1 MQRNSKQYLK
11 KLFWSKISNKLV
23 AGRPRR
29 GPAVRLWGWLL
40 VTILTF
46 ISLLS
51 VKYLLKPGFHY
62 GHDSL
67 WHVQRIT
74 AMYQE
79 LKKGHFPVRWVSS
92 LDNKYGVPLFNY
104 VYPGPYYLAAG
115 LMFLGLGNVAAFNL
129 TTAFFYVLGGL
140 GMYFLFR
147 RKPFVG
153 FVSALIYLFTPYQF
167 VNLFV
172 RGAFG
177 EIAVMG
183 LAPWVFVAL
192 EDFKVKQQLKWYHPI
207 PLALALISHN
217 FLGPILFALTF
228 IYLLIIKLPVTGHPR
243 RGLEVRLCGWSLVV
257 SLALASF
264 FLLPMFFER
273 SYLLS
278 SVERNFSF
286 KYSDHFVYPQ
296 QLFYSKWDYW
306 YSMPGIAKDGMTFQ
320 LGFANIIIF
329 LTTILMLLLSK
340 RLTVNGEQ
348 LTKLKFFL
356 LSFFFF
362 LFLTL
367 PYSAFI
373 WRSLPL
379 MQAMQFPWR
388 FLAFTTLISAILS
401 GLVLEII
408 AQRSKTLTFIIGIG
422 LVFLAIFNT
431 RHYHRSMRTLSQK
444 EFQTYQ
450 QIYADKTTTSAR
462 SELIPKWAPKERWQ
476 PIDPGLVGLRLAKY
490 DGGSRVD
497 KIKDREDN
505 IYFTAFAENDR
516 VKLRLYRNYF
526 PSWHATIDGQKLA
539 LSPSESGE
547 IIIPLQSG
555 KHSYH
560 LWVGQTNLEKLANL
574 ISLITFLYILY
585 LSFMSRFF
593 NKRGR
598 SFTK

>member
-11 KLFWSKISNKLV
+11 KLFWFKISNKPV

-29 GPAVRLWGWLL
+29 SPVVKLWGWSL

-62 GHDSL
+62 GHDAL

-74 AMYQE
+74 AMFNE
-79 LKKGHFPVRWVSS
+79 LKLGHFPVRWVSN

-104 VYPGPYYLAAG
+104 VYPGPYYLAAS
-115 LMFLGLGNVAAFNL
+115 LMFLGIGNVTAFNL
-129 TTAFFYVLGGL
+129 TTTFFYVLGGW

-153 FVSALIYLFTPYQF
+153 FISALIYLFTPYQF

-172 RGAFG
+172 RSAFG

-217 FLGPILFALTF
+217 FLGPILFALVF
-228 IYLLIIKLPVTGHPR
+228 LYLLVLKSPLTSY
-243 RGLEVRLCGWSLVV
+243 LSLLT
-257 SLALASF
+257 SFALASF
-264 FLLPMFFER
+264 FLFPMFFER

-296 QLFYSKWDYW
+296 QFFYSRWDYW

-320 LGFANIIIF
+320 LGFANIVIVI
-329 LTTILMLLLSK
+329 LTLFMFAFFRSRITDHRLL
-340 RLTVNGEQ
+340 
-348 LTKLKFFL
+348 
-356 LSFFFF
+356 FF
-362 LFLTL
+362 LFSFLFFIFLML
-367 PYSAFI
+367 PQSNFF

-388 FLAFTTLISAILS
+388 FLAFTALISAILG
-401 GLVLEII
+401 GLILEII
-408 AQRSKTLTFIIGIG
+408 YKKSKSNTFIIGIS
-422 LVFLAIFNT
+422 LVLLAVFNT

-450 QIYADKTTTSAR
+450 QIYANKTTTSAR
-462 SELIPKWAPKERWQ
+462 SELIPKLAPKERWQ
-476 PIDPGLVGLRLAKY
+476 PVDPGLVGSRLAKY

-526 PSWHATIDGQKLA
+526 PSWHATVDGQKLA
-539 LSPSESGE
+539 LSPSGSGE
-547 IIIPLQSG
+547 IIIPLKSG
-555 KHSYH
+555 KHLYH

-574 ISLITFLYILY
+574 ISLITLLYILY
-585 LSFMSRFF
+585 LSFMRRFP
-593 NKRGR
+593 NRRGR